1 MFFSFKFNYW
11 IFFNWPYFYFHLSI
25 LITSLCER
33 AILSKFCIDLSL
45 IDMSTCLLIFSC
57 AFSRICFKIC
67 YLALCSS
74 TNKSSCLFGLMKVS
88 EFEVYFLWLLIK
100 GRETLRKWPFW
111 LFWREIGRSERSY
124 FYYVNF
130 CEFWYGFLMI
140 S

>member
-1 MFFSFKFNYW
+1 MLFSFKLNYG
-11 IFFNWPYFYFHLSI
+11 IFFNWLYFYFHLSI
-25 LITSLCER
+25 LITSLWER
-33 AILSKFCIDLSL
+33 AILSKFWIDLSL

-74 TNKSSCLFGLMKVS
+74 TSKSSCLFGLRKVK
-88 EFEVYFLWLLIK
+88 EFGVYSLWPLIK

-111 LFWREIGRSERSY
+111 WFWRETGRSERSY
-124 FYYVNF
+124 FYYVSF
-130 CEFWYGFLMI
+130 CKFWYGFLMC